1 MDGFAVAAAATFG
14 ATPDHP
20 KHLAVGR
27 EAFPINTGH
36 LMPPGT
42 DAVIMV
48 ENVPDPEADPITVE
62 APVFPWHNVRRVG
75 EDLVAGEMVLPEGV
89 EITPWAQGAL
99 LAAGVTRVSVRRRP
113 RVIIIPTGSELV
125 PSDGSGAVT
134 CPRIACRSSTPSF
147 WRAWWTKPGG
157 CRKSGPSSPTTRGPD
172 RGLANRPSPPRTW
185 C

>member
-1 MDGFAVAAAATFG
+1 
-14 ATPDHP
+14 
-20 KHLAVGR
+20 LALGR

-89 EITPWAQGAL
+89 EITPWAQGAM
-99 LAAGVTRVSVRRRP
+99 LAAGVMRVLVRPRP
-113 RVIIIPTGSELV
+113 RVIIIPTGPELV
-125 PSDGSGAVT
+125 PVRTWRPSPPPGVWW
-134 CPRIACRSSTPSF
+134 SSTPSSS
-147 WRAWWTKPGG
+147 RGWWKKPGG
-157 CRKSGPSSPTTRGPD
+157 AGSLAHRPD
-172 RGLANRPSPPRTW
+172 DPARLTEVLKRAVAAGIW
-185 C
+185 